1 MYLLIFFV
9 YSRIKCSGKSSW
21 EYPITNND
29 EGNWLNIMDCEENQ
43 GFKQVAAREYHREYT
58 DVVNVKALC
67 SNGVQNEIFANND
80 SRGEWEHE
88 LLCADGKMV
97 GIQVKQDTEGIH
109 HDKLTNFKIQCA
121 Y

>member
-1 MYLLIFFV
+1 
-9 YSRIKCSGKSSW
+9 
-21 EYPITNND
+21 
-29 EGNWLNIMDCEENQ
+29 MDCEDNQ
-43 GFKQVAAREYHREYT
+43 GFKQVAAREHHWEHT

-67 SNGVQNEIFANND
+67 SGGVQNEIFASTD
-80 SRGEWEHE
+80 SRGEWGPD
-88 LLCADGKMV
+88 LLCAGGKMV